1 MTSGPIRVA
10 ILDDYASTSKPIFE
24 KLIETNPNL
33 NLQIDSFPDT
43 LPTRAPSG
51 LDASVTRL
59 QPYTIISTM
68 RERTPFPAEL
78 LSQLPNLKL
87 LLTTGNRNASIDVP
101 ECERRGIILAGTG
114 STQHSKFVTGYDS
127 TNEQNWALILGVVKQ
142 VAESDFRV
150 KAGGWQSGLNTTLA
164 GKTLGLLG
172 LGRLGAQC
180 AVTGKLGFGMQVL
193 AWSSNLTQEK
203 ADEAAEARGLPA
215 GSFKVAGSK
224 EELFREAD
232 VLSVHYV
239 LSDRSRGIVGSE
251 ELGWMKKNAVLVNT
265 SRGPLVEEAA
275 LVKALRAGDIRAVGL
290 DVFDV
295 EPLPSDSVWRSQ
307 DWGDK
312 VLLSPHMGYVVD
324 GTMQSWYEQTAEN
337 IKRWVL
343 GEEVLK
349 LIKS

>member
-1 MTSGPIRVA
+1 MTSTPIRVA

-24 KLIETNPNL
+24 KLIQTNPNL

-43 LPTRAPSG
+43 LATRTPTG
-51 LDASVTRL
+51 LDAAVTRL

-87 LLTTGNRNASIDVP
+87 LLTTGSRNASIDVP
-101 ECERRGIILAGTG
+101 ECEKRGIILAGTVARPG
-114 STQHSKFVTGYDS
+114 ANYVAGYDS

-142 VAESDFRV
+142 IAEYDFRV
-150 KAGGWQSGLNTTLA
+150 KSGGWQNGLNTTLA

-193 AWSSNLTQEK
+193 AWSTNLTQEA
-203 ADEAAEARGLPA
+203 ADKAAEARGLPA

-224 EELFREAD
+224 KELFREAD

-251 ELGWMKKNAVLVNT
+251 ELGWMKQSAVLINT

-275 LVKALRAGDIRAVGL
+275 LVKALRAGEIRGVGL

-295 EPLPSDSVWRSQ
+295 EPLPRDSVWRSQ
-307 DWGDK
+307 EWGEK

-324 GTMQSWYEQTAEN
+324 GTMRNWYEQTAEN
-337 IKRWVL
+337 IRNWVL
-343 GEEVLK
+343 GEEVFG